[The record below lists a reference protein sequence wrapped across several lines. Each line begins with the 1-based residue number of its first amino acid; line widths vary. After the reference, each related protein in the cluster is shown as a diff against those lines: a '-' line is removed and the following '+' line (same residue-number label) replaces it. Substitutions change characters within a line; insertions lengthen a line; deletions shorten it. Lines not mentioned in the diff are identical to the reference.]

1 MLRAVRFSAT
11 LGFRPRR
18 RDPPRRRRMA
28 EQIRVVSAERIA
40 VEMRRML
47 VEPGR
52 AGAVRLLLEVNLAA
66 AVLPEIAATDAAGR
80 ERLDRSLAALER
92 LKLPGFPLAL
102 ATLLGE
108 SADAAGAGEIGLRWR
123 LANKESDRV
132 AWLVEH
138 RADLCGIRAK
148 RWSAVQPL
156 LVCEGI
162 EDLAAMHEAVW
173 PDAAEE
179 AAYCRSLLLR
189 PRESLAP
196 PPLVTGD
203 DLLALGARRGRDSG
217 RCCRRFAARSSTARS
232 ALPRR
237 HWPWPSAC
245 CEKMAS
251 DPSIMV

>member
-11 LGFRPRR
+11 LAFELEEETRR
-18 RDPPRRRRMA
+18 AVARMA

-52 AGAVRLLLEVNLAA
+52 AAAVRLLLEVNLAA

-108 SADAAGAGEIGLRWR
+108 SARAAGARELGLRWR
-123 LANKESDRV
+123 LANKETDRV

-162 EDLAAMHEAVW
+162 EDLAAMREAVW

-179 AAYCRSLLLR
+179 AAYCRALLVR
-189 PRESLAP
+189 PRESLDP
-196 PPLVTGD
+196 PPLLTGD
-203 DLLALGARRGRDSG
+203 DLLALGAPAGPRFRPLLQEVRRAQLDGEVRTPAEALALAERLLRDGNS
-217 RCCRRFAARSSTARS
+217 
-232 ALPRR
+232 
-237 HWPWPSAC
+237 
-245 CEKMAS
+245 
-251 DPSIMV
+251 